1 MMTNFEKY
9 YDKISKLFM
18 CNYMVTS
25 DGEILQCTKV
35 KDNCDSVNCIFNIL
49 GHCGIDRKR
58 EWLFD
63 EFIPPISFSELIF
76 VRIFKD
82 RGWLARDKDGS
93 LYLYLE
99 KPTKGQTK
107 WCIKDG
113 IDVRVCVKLD
123 EEYFKFIRWEDKKPV
138 SLSYIKKHYTSK
150 DDNDDTED
158 ESKL

>member
-9 YDKISKLFM
+9 YDEILKLYM
-18 CNYMVTS
+18 CNYMVTLQ
-25 DGEILQCTKV
+25 GEVKQCGDV
-35 KDNCDSVNCIFNIL
+35 KDNCTTDNCIFNIL
-49 GHCGIDRKR
+49 GHCDIDRKR

-63 EFIPPISFSELIF
+63 ESKVPLTISEIIFIQKI
-76 VRIFKD
+76 KGD
-82 RGWLARDKDGS
+82 GWLARDKDSS

-123 EEYFKFIRWEDKKPV
+123 EEYFKFIRWEDEKPV
-138 SLSYIKKHYTSK
+138 SLSYIKKHYISK